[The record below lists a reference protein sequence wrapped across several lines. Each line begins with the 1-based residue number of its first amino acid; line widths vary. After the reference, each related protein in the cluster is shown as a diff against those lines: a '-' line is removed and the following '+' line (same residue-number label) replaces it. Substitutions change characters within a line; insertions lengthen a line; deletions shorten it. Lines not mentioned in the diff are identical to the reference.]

1 MLEVYKLN
9 NILEWKI
16 PNQDDFHNIVSYV
29 GIRYADIHSSVL
41 EHFGENGWYILGI
54 FAFFIVI
61 IFAIY
66 VKSIIDTFRA
76 GHEEMADENA
86 QPNGL
91 FYSIEENPVQY
102 IANDNDDDSN
112 YTDSINNTDN
122 NFETDDET
130 IDNEVEN
137 KKVLRSSAEDIEKEL
152 SLSLLKFSQENI
164 NQEEHEKLSNDIK
177 KRIKIHA
184 DVENS
189 RLKELQL
196 YLKNKPATD
205 KITPEPKDVVHDNI
219 IRIIINLLGRGV
231 SVAKINQSLYFHYQ
245 KSYAVHDIIHTVQSV
260 CNFIGLCNAGKFD
273 YLPQRQML
281 PENDAALYAWANDD
295 NSLALILL
303 QSFLNQLMEQ
313 SQEESGIIKEMTYAL
328 ASNCACIMGDIAK
341 LKDID
346 LAHNSFELATELSPK
361 NVVAWCRLGDMYIE
375 NDAVEKA
382 MICYQN
388 VIDIAD
394 IYMYASELAHAKQQL
409 AAYYKK
415 QEVYTKS
422 EQLQN
427 DSKKYYDDSGI
438 YAELTEKEI
447 IAYNVIVDS
456 SAQNLHQYIYKL
468 LNSYHF

>member
-1 MLEVYKLN
+1 MLEMYKLN

-29 GIRYADIHSSVL
+29 SVRYAEIHSSVL
-41 EHFGENGWYILGI
+41 EQFGENGWYILGI

-66 VKSIIDTFRA
+66 IKSIIDTFRA
-76 GHEEMADENA
+76 GREEMDDENA

-91 FYSIEENPVQY
+91 FYTIEENPVQY
-102 IANDNDDDSN
+102 IANDNDDDII
-112 YTDSINNTDN
+112 YADGTDN
-122 NFETDDET
+122 TFETDDEK
-130 IDNEVEN
+130 IDNEN
-137 KKVLRSSAEDIEKEL
+137 KKVLRSSSEDIDREL

-164 NQEEHEKLSNDIK
+164 NQEEHEKLSNDIR
-177 KRIKIHA
+177 KRMKIHA
-184 DVENS
+184 EVENS
-189 RLKELQL
+189 RLKELKL
-196 YLKNKPATD
+196 YLKNKPANN
-205 KITPEPKDVVHDNI
+205 KMSPEPENVARENI
-219 IRIIINLLGRGV
+219 VRIIINLLGRGV
-231 SVAKINQSLYFHYQ
+231 SVAKINQSLYYHYQ

-328 ASNCACIMGDIAK
+328 ASNCACIMGDISK

-361 NVVAWCRLGDMYIE
+361 NVVAWCRLGDIYIE
-375 NDAVEKA
+375 SDAVEKA

-394 IYMYASELAHAKQQL
+394 IYLYASELAHAKQQL

-415 QEVYTKS
+415 QEVYSKS

-447 IAYNVIVDS
+447 IAYNVITDS
-456 SAQNLHQYIYKL
+456 SAQNLRQYIYKL